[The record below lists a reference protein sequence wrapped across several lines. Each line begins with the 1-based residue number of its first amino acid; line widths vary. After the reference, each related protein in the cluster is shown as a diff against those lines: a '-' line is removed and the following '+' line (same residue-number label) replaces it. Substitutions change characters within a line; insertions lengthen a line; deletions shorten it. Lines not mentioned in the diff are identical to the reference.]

1 MLDCIVGLYLIF
13 GGISILFSVVAVPIY
28 ISTNSAQGFPFLY
41 ILANPCQPFDLLLI
55 AYLKEW
61 EKIFADH
68 VSDKGLISKM
78 YKEPYSF
85 TASLMAQTAK
95 NPPVCRRPSFSSW
108 VGKFPWRRDR
118 LSIPVFLSFPGGSD
132 SKESACNAADLGSIP
147 GLGRSPGGRH
157 GNPLQYSCLEN
168 PMDRGAWW
176 ATIHEVAK
184 SQTQLSTHTPPVSTP
199 RAKGAPA
206 CESGHLPAAH

>member
-108 VGKFPWRRDR
+108 VGKFPWR
-118 LSIPVFLSFPGGSD
+118 LEWLPTPVFLPGKSHEQRSLVGYSAWD
-132 SKESACNAADLGSIP
+132 CKESDLTE
-147 GLGRSPGGRH
+147 
-157 GNPLQYSCLEN
+157 Q
-168 PMDRGAWW
+168 
-176 ATIHEVAK
+176 
-184 SQTQLSTHTPPVSTP
+184 QTLSLFIRLNIKRKKLHNLIL
-199 RAKGAPA
+199 K
-206 CESGHLPAAH
+206 